1 MELANLEL
9 DKEEY
14 KEPDRDIKNETNEKR
29 KIILDTNFLLIP
41 VVFKVDIFE
50 EIQRI
55 CFFQYELCIV
65 EGTIREL
72 ERLVETENQ
81 KDRMAAKVALSLIES
96 KNIIKL
102 PMEGYYHVDKSLINW
117 GSKGAII
124 ATQDKDLKRELK
136 FLGVVRIVLRN
147 KRHLIL
153 EGDTSCITKKK

>member
-65 EGTIREL
+65 ECTIREL

-102 PMEGYYHVDKSLINW
+102 PMEGYYYVDKSLINW
-117 GSKGAII
+117 
-124 ATQDKDLKRELK
+124 
-136 FLGVVRIVLRN
+136 
-147 KRHLIL
+147 
-153 EGDTSCITKKK
+153 C